1 MILLRQNGVVDVS
14 KVGDGVVSVML
25 ADKDNV
31 VVSETHLWR
40 SNKVS
45 PRNVKSSFVA

>member
-25 ADKDNV
+25 ADKDM
-31 VVSETHLWR
+31 
-40 SNKVS
+40 
-45 PRNVKSSFVA
+45 